1 MDRAEERNGGWNNIA
16 STQRGDRA
24 KNREGERYR
33 FLSRI
38 HGADTFYLD
47 TGKSPALPLCKRTEG
62 EGIIDLKKRARRE
75 TLTTLLAAAFT
86 AMHWSFEGVMDT
98 FCLRNEKKRKKG
110 RKGEKITVENKR
122 KEKNISSSGSEIIS
136 KGEMLASKFPRFFHF
151 FLLLF
156 GTKRCH
162 DC

>member
-24 KNREGERYR
+24 KNREGEGYR

-47 TGKSPALPLCKRTEG
+47 TGKSPALPLCKRAEG

-86 AMHWSFEGVMDT
+86 AMHWSFEGHLLLT
-98 FCLRNEKKRKKG
+98 KWKEKKKRKEG
-110 RKGEKITVENKR
+110 REDNGEK
-122 KEKNISSSGSEIIS
+122 
-136 KGEMLASKFPRFFHF
+136 
-151 FLLLF
+151 
-156 GTKRCH
+156 
-162 DC
+162 

>member
-24 KNREGERYR
+24 KNREGEGYR

-38 HGADTFYLD
+38 HGADTFY
-47 TGKSPALPLCKRTEG
+47 PLCKRAEG
-62 EGIIDLKKRARRE
+62 EGFIDLKKRARRE

-122 KEKNISSSGSEIIS
+122 KKKNISS
-136 KGEMLASKFPRFFHF
+136 
-151 FLLLF
+151 
-156 GTKRCH
+156 
-162 DC
+162 

>member
-1 MDRAEERNGGWNNIA
+1 
-16 STQRGDRA
+16 
-24 KNREGERYR
+24 
-33 FLSRI
+33 
-38 HGADTFYLD
+38 
-47 TGKSPALPLCKRTEG
+47 
-62 EGIIDLKKRARRE
+62 
-75 TLTTLLAAAFT
+75 
-86 AMHWSFEGVMDT
+86 MDT

-151 FLLLF
+151 FLLFF